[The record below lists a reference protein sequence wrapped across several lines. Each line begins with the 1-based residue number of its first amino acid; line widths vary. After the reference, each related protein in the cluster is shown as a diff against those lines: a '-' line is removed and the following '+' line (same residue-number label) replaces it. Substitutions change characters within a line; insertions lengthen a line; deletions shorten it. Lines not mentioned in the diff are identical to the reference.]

1 MADPDQLIARY
12 EEQVAVAEQQK
23 AQADALFH
31 SIGEGAI
38 ATDVDGKIYRVNQ
51 TALDLLGY
59 REHEVLGKWFPRV
72 IVAENDD
79 GVVRKPIDRAITRA
93 FLLGKAVTD
102 KTFYRTKSGKLLPVF
117 VTVSPIILNDSPIG
131 AIEVF
136 RDITLEHNID
146 KMKSEF
152 ISIASHQLRTPLS
165 AIKTYSH
172 LLAEGYVGQLTP
184 EQIELM
190 QIILTSIGR
199 MNELI
204 DTLLDVTKIEA
215 GKLGLDLKMVKL
227 GAICQEIIDELK
239 QYADLKHITLKT
251 DIDTKL
257 ETMTD
262 PLLAKEV
269 FANLLSNAIK
279 YTPDNG
285 TITLRLRGKGNMI
298 VYSVQDTGLGIP
310 EGVQD
315 RIFTKFFRAPNVVRK
330 ETSGTGLGLYL
341 VKSIVDNLGGKVWFK
356 SKENQGSTFYFEL
369 PLATMTTSK
378 NK

>member
-1 MADPDQLIARY
+1 MTDIDTLIARY
-12 EEQVAVAEQQK
+12 EEQVAEAEQQR
-23 AQADALFH
+23 AQADALFN

-38 ATDVDGKIYRVNQ
+38 ATDVDGKIRRVNQ
-51 TALDLLGY
+51 TALDMLGY
-59 REHEVLGKWFPRV
+59 TEAEVMGKWFPRA
-72 IVAENDD
+72 IIAESEN
-79 GVVRKPIDRAITRA
+79 GVVTKPIDRAISRA
-93 FLLGKAVTD
+93 FMLGKAVTD
-102 KTFYRTKSGKLLPVF
+102 KTFYQTKSGKPLPVF
-117 VTVSPIILNDSPIG
+117 VTVSPILLSDSPIG

-172 LLAEGYVGQLTP
+172 LLAEGYVGTLMP
-184 EQIELM
+184 EQLELM

-204 DTLLDVTKIEA
+204 DTLLDVTKLEA
-215 GKLGLDLKMVKL
+215 GKLGLDLKTVDL
-227 GAICQEIIDELK
+227 GDLCQEIIDELK

-251 DIDTKL
+251 SIAHLSTL
-257 ETMTD
+257 TD
-262 PLLAKEV
+262 PLLTKEI

-285 TITLRLRGKGNMI
+285 TITVRLQGKGNMV
-298 VYSVQDTGLGIP
+298 VYSVKDTGLGIP
-310 EGVQD
+310 ENVQD

-330 ETSGTGLGLYL
+330 ETAGTGLGLYM
-341 VKSIVDNLGGKVWFK
+341 VRSIVDNLGGKVWFK

-369 PLATMTTSK
+369 PLVTMATSK
-378 NK
+378 NT